1 MVEELVEHVG
11 AVRGEEDL
19 ALVRRLALGDFA
31 EDLDHFADKLGMDA
45 VFRFLKGN
53 QRGNVVEIEQGSDCE
68 QSQHAITDL
77 AAIIRRGA
85 GSLALVK
92 HDLAPTPASPRHGEP
107 G

>member
-1 MVEELVEHVG
+1 MVKKTWHSFGGL
-11 AVRGEEDL
+11 R
-19 ALVRRLALGDFA
+19 GDFA

-92 HDLAPTPASPRHGEP
+92 HHLAANPSLAPTRRARLTTGKTL
-107 G
+107 